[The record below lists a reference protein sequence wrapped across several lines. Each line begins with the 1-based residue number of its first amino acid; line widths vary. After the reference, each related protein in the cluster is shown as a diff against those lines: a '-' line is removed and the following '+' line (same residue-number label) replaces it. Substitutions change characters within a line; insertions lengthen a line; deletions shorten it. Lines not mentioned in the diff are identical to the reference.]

1 MTVREFYLNEYP
13 TEQLGPY
20 LSETATWEGLLLTLQ
35 QGGNVYEYLNV
46 WDGTVREELFQEL
59 ANQQNVSY
67 SYLNELWWNTPW

>member
-13 TEQLGPY
+13 TEQLGQY

-46 WDGTVREELFQEL
+46 WDGTVREVLFQEL

-67 SYLNELWWNTPW
+67 SYLDELWWNTPW